1 MRADKN
7 DPRWE
12 EAIMRRVRAVV
23 GMFVSILVLAT
34 LAPGTARA
42 EEPDEGVWR
51 NYDFVPGAKVWFVSD
66 FTDEPVGRF
75 PAGQLEFVR
84 GNAQIV
90 ELDGEKLLECTANS
104 VFRVILRE
112 ELPEDFTIEFT
123 IKTGT
128 PNMATRVFFTPIE
141 GSFSKLE
148 SQYLNLDRRPGIYL
162 KGQEVSTANRT
173 RGLADEFVSVK
184 LQHDGDYA
192 IVYLGTE
199 RISNVPNAKFLLST
213 TIEFQV
219 SANPR
224 FPSYVK
230 DIVVAVGLDD
240 LYDKLVETGEFTTR
254 GIFFAFDSAAL
265 GGESTPVLE
274 RIRSTMEEHPELNIV
289 VEGHTD
295 SVGDEEYNQELSER
309 RAQAVVRYLE
319 EHEIDGER
327 MTAQGKG
334 EAEPVADND
343 TPEGRAENRRVVLR
357 VAPKT

>member
-1 MRADKN
+1 
-7 DPRWE
+7 
-12 EAIMRRVRAVV
+12 MRRVRAVV
-23 GMFVSILVLAT
+23 AMLVSLLVLAA
-34 LAPGTARA
+34 LPSGTARA
-42 EEPDEGVWR
+42 QEPGEDVWR
-51 NYDFVPGAKVWFVSD
+51 NYDFVPGAKVWFASD

-90 ELDGEKLLECTANS
+90 ELDGEKILEFTANG

-141 GSFSKLE
+141 GSFNRLE
-148 SQYLNLDRRPGIYL
+148 SQYLTLARRPGIYL
-162 KGQEVSTANRT
+162 KGQEISTVNRA
-173 RGLADEFVSVK
+173 RGLADEFASVK
-184 LQHDGDYA
+184 LQHDGDYV

-199 RISNVPNAKFLLST
+199 RVSNVPNATFLLSN
-213 TIEFQV
+213 TIEFQI

-224 FPSYVK
+224 YPSYVK
-230 DIVVAVGLDD
+230 DIIVAVGLDD
-240 LYDKLVETGEFTTR
+240 LYDKLMEIGEFTTR
-254 GIFFAFDSAAL
+254 GIFFTFDSADI

-274 RIRSTMEEHPELNIV
+274 QIRSTMEEHSELNIV

-295 SVGDEEYNQELSER
+295 SVGDEKYNQELSER
-309 RAQAVVRYLE
+309 RAQSVVRFLE
-319 EHEIDGER
+319 EHGIDGAR
-327 MTAQGKG
+327 MTAMGKG

-357 VAPKT
+357 VAPGD